1 MNAVSLLCEIISQNG
16 KVAAQNY
23 REDVRYGALL
33 DAGLLKRDGLVQSLL
48 CENCEMPHDAAI
60 EYEAGSY
67 GYYCPELGF
76 VPLERAELVAMR
88 PDLEALLDQLGVA
101 LGCGLRSTLQLG
113 PQTWRVGLVDT
124 AGGQAAIYLHP
135 RLVSGDD
142 LDALDS
148 ALRAEI
154 RHDFTLIL
162 TAFGTLPYRSA
173 TVMKLTQILD
183 LNADAAYMTARA
195 SVDQAVGAPS
205 RRTGGRPNLHGQ
217 RIQSLLSERAQRGR
231 AKEGRNEEAKA
242 VLAAYVAQYPHDL
255 APKLP
260 TVKGYVTKF
269 RSGCKLDKN

>member
-1 MNAVSLLCEIISQNG
+1 MNAISLLCEIISQNG
-16 KVAAQNY
+16 KVAAQTF
-23 REDVRYGALL
+23 REDERYGALL
-33 DAGLLKRDGLVQSLL
+33 GAGLLKRDGLVQSLL
-48 CENCEMPHDAAI
+48 CENCETPHDAAI

-67 GYYCPELGF
+67 GHYCPDLGF

-101 LGCGLRSTLQLG
+101 LGCDPRSAQQLG

-124 AGGQAAIYLHP
+124 PGGRAVVYLHP
-135 RLVSGDD
+135 RLLGGDD
-142 LDALDS
+142 LDALES
-148 ALRAEI
+148 ALRTEI

-173 TVMKLTQILD
+173 TVMELNQMLD
-183 LNADAAYMTARA
+183 LKVDATHLTAQS
-195 SVDQAVGAPS
+195 SVAQAVGAPP
-205 RRTGGRPNLHGQ
+205 RRTGGRPNLHGERFQ
-217 RIQSLLSERAQRGR
+217 VLLSERAQHGR

-242 VLAAYVAQYPHDL
+242 VLAAYVAQYPHDP

-269 RSGCKLDKN
+269 RSG